1 MFQLTK
7 EEYENMSSQI
17 VMTSKTKRPNSA
29 LPFAFTEHGVAML
42 SNVLKS
48 IKARLISVE
57 IVRAFIALKKFTLS
71 NQELIINLSSII
83 KIGFRPL
90 RNNELLITLLKM

>member
-29 LPFAFTEHGVAML
+29 LTLAFTEHGVAL
-42 SNVLKS
+42 ISNVLRS
-48 IKARLISVE
+48 LKARLISVE
-57 IVRAFIALKKFTLS
+57 IERAFL
-71 NQELIINLSSII
+71 
-83 KIGFRPL
+83 
-90 RNNELLITLLKM
+90 